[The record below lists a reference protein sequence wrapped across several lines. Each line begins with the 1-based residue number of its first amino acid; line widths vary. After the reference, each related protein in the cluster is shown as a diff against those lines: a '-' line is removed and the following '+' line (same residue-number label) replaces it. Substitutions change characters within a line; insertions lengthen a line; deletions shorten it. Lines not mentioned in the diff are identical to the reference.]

1 MLFLNLNLVCDLN
14 LNQCPEALCR
24 CAQEDEQRVSQLF
37 LEADT
42 AGIAVQ
48 QRSLT
53 SAELQEVAST
63 GACLVIALV
72 DKRKLDAALLLPPPP
87 HAAAMAGP
95 MGGGRGGAEN
105 AATGAGAATAAA
117 AAAAGERVDGEEYTG
132 HYVLIVGFDASTH
145 EFLVRDPATPVSELR
160 VSPAALDLARRSFGT
175 DEDLLIVPCTVA
187 SAGGGEGGG
196 AAEAGGGNSAAAVA
210 AAAAAEESSGG
221 SSAPS
226 SETAAAAAA
235 EAAAEGGSF
244 SSSPMG
250 WQRRHCSQASAVLG
264 RLPL

>member
-1 MLFLNLNLVCDLN
+1 MNTNVLWL
-14 LNQCPEALCR
+14 

-72 DKRKLDAALLLPPPP
+72 DKRKLDAALLLPP
-87 HAAAMAGP
+87 HTALGCGRSRGSAEDAVAGT
-95 MGGGRGGAEN
+95 
-105 AATGAGAATAAA
+105 ATTAAA
-117 AAAAGERVDGEEYTG
+117 AAGGDRVNGEEYTG
-132 HYVLIVGFDASTH
+132 HYVLIVGFDTSTH

-187 SAGGGEGGG
+187 AAAGGGGGE
-196 AAEAGGGNSAAAVA
+196 AAVEAGGGNSAAA
-210 AAAAAEESSGG
+210 AAAAAEVSSGG
-221 SSAPS
+221 CANL
-226 SETAAAAAA
+226 SETAAVAAADVT
-235 EAAAEGGSF
+235 AAGDVSY
-244 SSSPMG
+244 SSSPIG